1 MLWTFST
8 CISIPTRYVDLY
20 HFVSVCPLHTHA
32 YSDIN
37 VLLRTYNNRNSWC
50 LIYLYFIG
58 DLSGLKI
65 KYETCVSWTTH
76 NAGFQSLLNSILD
89 VGTSRLERGKKK
101 QKISTGYLLLLLI
114 SLRHLSKWPL
124 SQNPY
129 WHRRTYGGRGVRLVI
144 GSRLAPFGYGTLTL
158 GRIFRTFLASNT
170 SRELILCRAC
180 RHTLSLKI
188 TCKNVLILLPYPCSK
203 AAFIT

>member
-89 VGTSRLERGKKK
+89 VGTSRLERSKKN
-101 QKISTGYLLLLLI
+101 TENFDWV
-114 SLRHLSKWPL
+114 SLTAADIPQTSLKVTPVTEPILTQTNVRRA
-124 SQNPY
+124 
-129 WHRRTYGGRGVRLVI
+129 RRTLSNWVPL
-144 GSRLAPFGYGTLTL
+144 GTLWVRNPNFGTN
-158 GRIFRTFLASNT
+158 I
-170 SRELILCRAC
+170 
-180 RHTLSLKI
+180 
-188 TCKNVLILLPYPCSK
+188 
-203 AAFIT
+203 